1 MNPENNLLRKWSPS
15 QKADTEVRRLEE
27 KVSETRKKIQQLK
40 EHGQQMR
47 SRRMQAME
55 ALNTRQITLTE
66 ILRRMEQELKDKD
79 VFEYGDVLAEIFGE
93 RKIFAARAIG
103 LESLLCQLMHQM
115 LAKQHQLKIMKRAAK
130 DIQAMMKKH
139 KMQYNEEFFSFEALA
154 VQLEV
159 SRLNMEAMY
168 DEIFTAQH
176 RILAL
181 LKNEKPMAN
190 PSIRSTKA
198 NIPQAAINL
207 PVSSSSNKRPSSK
220 KEHHRSLSNQHESEE
235 EGDYE
240 SAMAV
245 LSTPTNYEAK
255 DGHFQEE
262 KKAPEQVASVKASLN
277 NDKTSRQ
284 RREDRKNRR
293 AKSGNGSSSS
303 ITSATSEES
312 SSFSPKKNSESKGRN
327 VENTSTNT
335 SMQSTSKP
343 SSSRPSQSR
352 TKKGEDSDL
361 VLSPSSSDAK
371 KRHAGNKSARER
383 RRQIEQMRLG
393 RVVGGASTQQRSP
406 SQIDF
411 SDEDSSG
418 ENKKGRD
425 RLRELEK
432 VAKKRGSSGN
442 TKGRWPPSK
451 SGENGAGKN

>member
-15 QKADTEVRRLEE
+15 QKADAEVKRLEE
-27 KVSETRKKIQQLK
+27 KVSQTRKKIQQLK

-47 SRRMQAME
+47 SRQMQSMD

-79 VFEYGDVLAEIFGE
+79 VYEYGDVLAEIFGE

-130 DIQAMMKKH
+130 DIQSMMKKH
-139 KMQYNEEFFSFEALA
+139 KMQYNDEFFSFEALA

-168 DEIFTAQH
+168 DEIFTSQH

-207 PVSSSSNKRPSSK
+207 PVSSTSKKRPSLK
-220 KEHHRSLSNQHESEE
+220 KDNQSSPSNQHESEE

-245 LSTPTNYEAK
+245 LSTPTNYETK

-262 KKAPEQVASVKASLN
+262 KKASDQFASVKASVN

-293 AKSGNGSSSS
+293 AKSGSGSSSS
-303 ITSATSEES
+303 VTSATSEES
-312 SSFSPKKNSESKGRN
+312 SSLSPKKHSETKGRN
-327 VENTSTNT
+327 LEHTPTNVST
-335 SMQSTSKP
+335 QSSSKP
-343 SSSRPSQSR
+343 SSSRPSQPR
-352 TKKGEDSDL
+352 TTKGDDSDL
-361 VLSPSSSDAK
+361 VLSPRNSDAK
-371 KRHAGNKSARER
+371 KRNAGNKSARER

-393 RVVGGASTQQRSP
+393 RVVGGSSTQQRSP
-406 SQIDF
+406 SQIDL

-442 TKGRWPPSK
+442 MNGRWPPSK
-451 SGENGAGKN
+451 SGENGTGKI